1 MIQENLVE
9 LFEKSIKQNWYAPA
23 FSNYGGEKVSYGEVA
38 ENILKWHLIFQK
50 CGIKKGDKIA
60 LIGTNSINWALTYLA
75 TVSCGAV
82 IVPILPDFSAD
93 DMEHLIN
100 HSDSRMLFADN
111 KIIESVNIAKLIKL
125 EAVISLKDMQCVT
138 SCKKSSRKNMKTAI
152 ELFKEKFTDG
162 LKAENFSLPKTD
174 NSDLSALVYTS
185 GTTGFSKGV
194 MLPLQSLSVNVVYAM
209 NHFDLKAGD
218 NMLSILPLAHAFG
231 CAFEF
236 LFPFSL
242 GVHTIFLNKTPTP
255 KILLKALADVRP
267 KLFLTVPLIIEK
279 IYKGRIKPLL
289 NKKIIQLIWKLP
301 KINTILK
308 TRIREKLL
316 TVFGGNLMEIVVG
329 GSGLNNEVEQFFNEI
344 DFPITVGYGMTEF
357 GPLISYSGWQTQK
370 FSSVGQTI
378 EYLEVKIDSD
388 DPFLIDGE
396 ILIRG
401 ENIMTGYYKNEEAT
415 KAAIE
420 PDGWLHTGD
429 MGVIDDD
436 NFIYIHGRK
445 KNMILGPSGQNIY
458 PEEIEAKLNNM
469 SFVQET
475 LVLGKDGKIFA
486 LVYPDY
492 EMVDAKNIPVENL
505 DTVMEDNRKKV
516 NETLPKFSQIS
527 KIKLYPKEFEKT
539 PTKKVKRFLY
549 DI

>member
-1 MIQENLVE
+1 
-9 LFEKSIKQNWYAPA
+9 
-23 FSNYGGEKVSYGEVA
+23 
-38 ENILKWHLIFQK
+38 
-50 CGIKKGDKIA
+50 
-60 LIGTNSINWALTYLA
+60 
-75 TVSCGAV
+75 
-82 IVPILPDFSAD
+82 
-93 DMEHLIN
+93 ME
-100 HSDSRMLFADN
+100 
-111 KIIESVNIAKLIKL
+111 
-125 EAVISLKDMQCVT
+125 
-138 SCKKSSRKNMKTAI
+138 TAI
-152 ELFKEKFTDG
+152 EIFKKKFHNAI
-162 LKAENFSLPKTD
+162 KAENFSLPKVD

-194 MLPLQSLSVNVVYAM
+194 MLPLQSLTVNVVYAI

-242 GVHTIFLNKTPTP
+242 GVHTTFLNKTPTP

-267 KLFLTVPLIIEK
+267 KLFLTVPLIVEK
-279 IYKGRIKPLL
+279 IYKGQIKPLL
-289 NKKIIQLIWKLP
+289 NKKIVHWIWKSP
-301 KINTILK
+301 KINNILK
-308 TRIREKLL
+308 RRIREKLS
-316 TVFGGNLMEIVVG
+316 TAFGGNLMEIVVG
-329 GSGLNNEVEQFFNEI
+329 GAGLNDEVERFFKKI
-344 DFPITVGYGMTEF
+344 DFPVTVGYGMTEF
-357 GPLISYSGWQTQK
+357 GPLISYSGWQTQRLN
-370 FSSVGQTI
+370 SVGQII
-378 EYLEVKIDSD
+378 EYLEVKVDSD

-401 ENIMTGYYKNEEAT
+401 ENIMTGYYKNEGAT
-415 KAAIE
+415 EAAID
-420 PDGWLHTGD
+420 PGGWMHTGD

-475 LVLGKDGKIFA
+475 LVLEKEGNLFA

-492 EMVDAKNIPVENL
+492 ELVDAKGIPVENL

-516 NETLPKFSQIS
+516 NETLPKFSQIT

-539 PTKKVKRFLY
+539 PTKKIKRFLY